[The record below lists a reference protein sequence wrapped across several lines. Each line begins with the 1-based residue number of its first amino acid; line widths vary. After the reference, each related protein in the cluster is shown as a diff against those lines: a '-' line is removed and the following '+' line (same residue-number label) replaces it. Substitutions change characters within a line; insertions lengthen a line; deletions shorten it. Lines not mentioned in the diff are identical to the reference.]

1 MSSQSMCI
9 NETDDIFYLSSSS
22 LLWQILH
29 IIDGS
34 ARTEADNL
42 DTFDNVFSIS
52 LVLTTA
58 DKTFAVH
65 VKEIIKFA
73 LSKIMKFKLSF
84 KLLVN

>member
-1 MSSQSMCI
+1 MNSQSMCI
-9 NETDDIFYLSSSS
+9 NETGDIFYLSSSS

-29 IIDGS
+29 IIDG
-34 ARTEADNL
+34 TF

-84 KLLVN
+84 KLLVY